1 MGNVACAVILSDEQ
15 EAKIMGKMIQWETE
29 LAQALKR
36 ATAENRPVLLDFH
49 NPH

>member
-15 EAKIMGKMIQWETE
+15 EAIIMEKKIQWETE
-29 LAQALKR
+29 LVQALQRSKV
-36 ATAENRPVLLDFH
+36 EMRPVFLDFH